1 MVTRRRRIGAKEGM
15 EWKLMGIVV
24 KYKKEYQIVKGI
36 VVEEAA

>member
-1 MVTRRRRIGAKEGM
+1 M

-24 KYKKEYQIVKGI
+24 KYKKEYQIIVKGI